1 MSTPVTLR
9 AAGLT
14 LDNWDALTV
23 TRSLDEFVDAFS
35 FSCQSRA
42 DLRSRIKPMAYT
54 PAEVYFGD
62 RKIITG
68 KIEKPSASMASSALN
83 FEGRSLAGAMVDC
96 QTKGAVQ
103 FGNQTL
109 YQIGRAVAGP
119 FGVKIRTP
127 ALGNPALGPVIV
139 TNADEGA
146 AAFLQRCATDT
157 GYLWHSDTEG
167 HLVID
172 KPTGKGSPVARL
184 VEGNGLLLD
193 VGFSV
198 DGTALFSEYTVTIQV
213 PGWPNATTS
222 TALGNPVIP
231 YRPLRKNG
239 STSFREVEAAAQKL
253 RSDAIVKGITVD
265 ATVGDWTTDDG
276 LLWEPGQ
283 IIELTAPSCW
293 IDKPFALMVAGVT
306 LTLSAAGRRAVLRL
320 VLPGSYSGQLP
331 EVWPWD

>member
-1 MSTPVTLR
+1 MITPVTLR

-42 DLRSRIKPMAYT
+42 DLRARIKPMAYT
-54 PAEVYFGD
+54 PAEVWFGD

-119 FGVKIRTP
+119 FGVTVKAP
-127 ALGNPALGPVIV
+127 SLGNPSLGPVIV

-157 GYLWHSDTEG
+157 GYLWHSDADG
-167 HLVID
+167 NLVID
-172 KPTGKGSPVARL
+172 KPSGKGAPVARL
-184 VEGNGLLLD
+184 VEGKGLLLD

-198 DGTALFSEYTVTIQV
+198 DGTALFSEYAVSHQV
-213 PGWPNATTS
+213 GSWPDPAKAVAKGIPG
-222 TALGNPVIP
+222 P
-231 YRPLRKNG
+231 YRPTRKN
-239 STSFREVEAAAQKL
+239 SATTFREVEAAAAQL
-253 RSDAIVKGITVD
+253 RAQSITGAISID

-276 LLWEPGQ
+276 VLWEPGQ
-283 IIELTAPSCW
+283 LVELVAPTCW
-293 IDKPFALMVAGVT
+293 IDKPFALLVAGVT
-306 LTLSAAGRRAVLRL
+306 LTLSGAGRRATLRL
-320 VLPGSYSGQLP
+320 VLPGAYSGELP